1 MGIGGRFGEIGAPV
15 VVGFLG
21 RVEGGNDG
29 RGADGRRMMVGGGGG
44 VLLGRTFDG

>member
-21 RVEGGNDG
+21 MMEGGREG
-29 RGADGRRMMVGGGGG
+29 WEG
-44 VLLGRTFDG
+44 